1 MKNKNTH
8 IAKFTTQV
16 EYDTHIQDCLDIN
29 LPLVMIGP
37 PGCGK
42 SESINQ
48 KTLDRGAKYIT
59 YPAQLLSVSEL
70 TGFLFVNREEKSFD
84 PYHSEISNALLNA
97 DSETVF
103 HIQDLLLAKPEVRDA
118 LMTLVRLREIHGKPI
133 SEHIRFV
140 IDTNDNSHGAG
151 RGSPNTALNN
161 RVSIFYAFID
171 TNAWLKWA
179 LANDI
184 AKEIILFVHANP
196 EFAYIDEGE
205 IPKSGFEQFN
215 TFRSWAMLSDFVKR
229 GRKSFPVI
237 QSIVGNVNDVAAEF
251 LNFWHSLDQ
260 YGNLIAK
267 VKNDPQ
273 SAPMFDLN
281 QADKI
286 LGAVF
291 ILSNHLEKANVP
303 NFVEYI
309 NRYQNSEY
317 TSLLLNL
324 GAQTHPD
331 AKETKEYVSE
341 VVKGGN

>member
-1 MKNKNTH
+1 MKNNN
-8 IAKFTTQV
+8 IAKFTSLE
-16 EYDTHIQDCLDIN
+16 EYKQHVNDCLDHSI
-29 LPLVMIGP
+29 PLFLVGP

-42 SESINQ
+42 SETTQQLTIE
-48 KTLDRGAKYIT
+48 RGANYFT
-59 YPAQLLSVSEL
+59 HPAQLLTVSEL

-84 PYHSEISNALLNA
+84 PFHSELSKMLLSA
-97 DSETVF
+97 KEETVF

-118 LMTLVRLREIHGKPI
+118 LMTLIRLREIHGVKI
-133 SEHIRFV
+133 SDHIKFL
-140 IDTNDNSHGAG
+140 IDTNDNAHGAG
-151 RGSPNTALNN
+151 RGTQNTALNN
-161 RVSIFYAFID
+161 RASIIYAFID
-171 TNAWLKWA
+171 TSAWLKWA
-179 LANDI
+179 LSNDI

-196 EFAYIDEGE
+196 EFAYIDEGD
-205 IPKSGFEQFN
+205 IPKNGFEQFN
-215 TFRSWAMLSDFVKR
+215 TFRSWAMLSDFVKK

-291 ILSNHLEKANVP
+291 ILSNHLEKSNVP

-341 VVKGGN
+341 VVKGGK